1 MIKDIV
7 LPITGAAAD
16 AYALNMALDLARAYD
31 AHVRVLEMVNLP
43 LPVKG
48 PWGLM
53 PDASMAD
60 VYRQLREQ
68 GEANVAV
75 LKNRLKDEAVST
87 EVRLVQSF
95 FSEPSKLAAHCAH
108 LADLSVV
115 AITPT
120 DSVEGD
126 ISRTYFGSML
136 IDSGRPVLV
145 IPPRCKV
152 PMPPRKIVVAWRQT
166 RECARAIHDAMPLLK
181 RAESVE
187 VLIIDPVSGEGGE
200 GENPGSELLAHLDR
214 HGVKVSLQV
223 RQSHDNRIAAV
234 LDDFVKETHAN
245 MLVAGGYGHSRL
257 REWALGGVTRE
268 LLFETTVPVFFSH

>member
-1 MIKDIV
+1 MFKDII

-16 AYALNMALDLARAYD
+16 AHALNMALDLARAYG
-31 AHVRVLEMVNLP
+31 ANVRVLEMVNLP
-43 LPVKG
+43 LPVTG

-145 IPPRCKV
+145 IPPRCKA
-152 PMPPRKIVVAWRQT
+152 PMPPRKIVIAWRQT
-166 RECARAIHDAMPLLK
+166 RECARAIHDALPLLK
-181 RAESVE
+181 GAESVQ
-187 VLIIDPVSGEGGE
+187 VLIIDPVSEEAGEGQ
-200 GENPGSELLAHLDR
+200 NPGAELLAHLDR
-214 HGVKVSLQV
+214 HGVKASLQV

-234 LDDFVKETHAN
+234 LTDFVQETHAN

>member
-1 MIKDIV
+1 MFKDII

-16 AYALNMALDLARAYD
+16 AHALNMALDLARAYG

-43 LPVKG
+43 LPVTG

-145 IPPRCKV
+145 IPPRCKA
-152 PMPPRKIVVAWRQT
+152 PMPPRKIVIAWRQT
-166 RECARAIHDAMPLLK
+166 RECARAIHDALPLLK
-181 RAESVE
+181 GAESVQ
-187 VLIIDPVSGEGGE
+187 VLIIDPVSEEAGEGQ
-200 GENPGSELLAHLDR
+200 NPGAELLAHLDR
-214 HGVKVSLQV
+214 HGVKASLQV

-234 LDDFVKETHAN
+234 LTDFVQETHAN